1 MVSFDTVSK
10 FILKDVSIH
19 IPEGETVGL
28 IGASGAGKTTF
39 IKLASGLLMPE
50 KGGIY
55 TLGYA
60 LGQFSSKAGSVLGKK
75 IGVLFTDKD
84 MLDKEDS
91 VISNFRSLQISY
103 GISEEQFVKEYTE
116 LAERLG
122 FGTFEKH
129 KVKTLSLGQR
139 RRVELGAV
147 LLHRPRLLLL
157 DEPTNGLD
165 ADAKEIFRQL
175 IEERKKEGMSLVI
188 TSHNMTDISWL
199 CNRIAI
205 LHQGQLV
212 YYGGRDRLLRNYAP
226 MDIMHLKLQ
235 GKLPDM
241 SDLPLQKYEIDNEEL
256 TITYNSNHVSSA
268 EILQSLLEETSVK
281 EITIRKPDLQDVI
294 FEIEK
299 SLGENSDEQFN
310 RSQ

>member
-1 MVSFDTVSK
+1 MVSFDAVSK

-19 IPEGETVGL
+19 IPQGETVGL
-28 IGASGAGKTTF
+28 IGTSGAGKTTF
-39 IKLASGLLMPE
+39 IKLASGLLKPE
-50 KGGIY
+50 RGEIY
-55 TLGYA
+55 TLGVSM
-60 LGQFSSKAGSVLGKK
+60 GQITAQVGRVLGKK
-75 IGVLFTDKD
+75 IGVLFTDKE
-84 MLDKEDS
+84 MFDKEDS

-103 GISEEQFVKEYTE
+103 GLSEEQFIRAYTE

-122 FGTFEKH
+122 FSKFEKH

-139 RRVELGAV
+139 RRAELGAV
-147 LLHRPRLLLL
+147 LLHRPELLLL

-165 ADAKEIFRQL
+165 ANAKEIFREL
-175 IEERKKEGMSLVI
+175 IDERKKEGMSLVI
-188 TSHNMTDISWL
+188 TSHNMADISQL
-199 CNRIAI
+199 CNRVAI
-205 LHQGQLV
+205 LHQGQLIF
-212 YYGGRDRLLRNYAP
+212 YGGRERLLRNYAP

-241 SDLPLQKYEIDNEEL
+241 ADLPLQKYEIDNEKL

-268 EILQSLLEETSVK
+268 EILKCLLEETSVK
-281 EITIRKPDLQDVI
+281 EVTIRKPDLQDVI

-299 SLGENSDEQFN
+299 SLGENRNEQFN